1 MEKKNKYIAAA
12 LAFFAGN
19 FGAHRFYLNQPLWG
33 VLYLMTCGLFGI
45 GAIIDAIVFLTMSE
59 KQFDL
64 RYNSNDDYISGSPD
78 KYKQNIAARLKRA
91 RDIQPLLVAQQLKD
105 LEQMY
110 EKGTINFE
118 EFEYLKQKLLSGM

>member
-12 LAFFAGN
+12 FALFAGN

-64 RYNSNDDYISGSPD
+64 RYNSNDYIFID
-78 KYKQNIAARLKRA
+78 KNKRKRKIITQVKRG
-91 RDIQPLLVAQQLKD
+91 RDTQALLVAQKLKD

>member
-1 MEKKNKYIAAA
+1 MKKKNKYIAAA
-12 LAFFAGN
+12 FALFAGN

-64 RYNSNDDYISGSPD
+64 RYNSNDYIFIG
-78 KYKQNIAARLKRA
+78 KNKRKRKIITQVKRG
-91 RDIQPLLVAQQLKD
+91 RDTQALLVAQQLKD